1 MMWSTSHEHVTK
13 KKSKSPTG
21 IEPMTF
27 RTPVGGGDAL
37 TTELS
42 GFKVAQWLE
51 PPPPS
56 DRCTEGRGFNI
67 VPVGDFDFFL
77 VPCSWHIDHIISH
90 FFSEV
95 KLLTTIFLFTGIIQ
109 IQSASFRLIAPFVL
123 PWCLHPFKSLFLKPR
138 SLSVTTRN
146 PRIG

>member
-1 MMWSTSHEHVTK
+1 MRNDVIN
-13 KKSKSPTG
+13 KSRARNKEKIQVPDRNWTYDLPYTG
-21 IEPMTF
+21 
-27 RTPVGGGDAL
+27 RGGGGS
-37 TTELS
+37 TPGGK
-42 GFKVAQWLE
+42 GFG
-51 PPPPS
+51 PPPPPP

-123 PWCLHPFKSLFLKPR
+123 PWCLHPFKSLFLKPL
-138 SLSVTTRN
+138 SLSVTARN